1 MITISFVAQQNISS
15 LHIVA
20 VNGFNIFCSKEPGY
34 DICVCY
40 LYYFGSP
47 EWLESYALCFQL
59 SDSLFLSFNIN
70 CDLVYQNIL
79 KESDL
84 SD

>member
-20 VNGFNIFCSKEPGY
+20 VNGFYIFCSKEPDY
-34 DICVCY
+34 HICVSY

-47 EWLESYALCFQL
+47 EWLEGYALCF
-59 SDSLFLSFNIN
+59 
-70 CDLVYQNIL
+70 
-79 KESDL
+79 
-84 SD
+84 